1 MRRRGITVLSGAI
14 LLALL
19 LQLIVSVP
27 VPYVELGPGPTVDT
41 LGLRDD
47 KPVITITGTPTTKST
62 GQLRM
67 VTVNLVDHLSL
78 IDGLRSWWR
87 DDYAVVP
94 RELIYP
100 PDQSEKE
107 VEQQNEADFK
117 DSQDSAITAAL
128 VRLGYPIQVTVTKV
142 ADGLPAAGILAAG
155 DVIVSVD
162 GTPIVTKEKLTELV
176 TAKPAGT
183 PRAVVYRRGAVTST
197 ISLTGVNDGG
207 RPRFGIEVS
216 DVPPH
221 PFEVKL
227 QLQGIVGPSAG
238 LMFALGITDILS
250 PEDLTGGLVIAG
262 TGTIDNA
269 GKVGPIGGVAQKLVA
284 AKAAGAKMFLTP
296 ADNCAEAVAAAPA
309 GLPLARVATL
319 DDALAAL
326 TALRQKRTPVL
337 CTR

>member
-1 MRRRGITVLSGAI
+1 MRRRGVTVLSGAI

-19 LQLIVSVP
+19 LGLIVAVP

-67 VTVNLVDHLSL
+67 VTVNLVDNLTL
-78 IDGLRSWWR
+78 IEGLRSWWS

-100 PDQSEKE
+100 PNQTEKQ

-117 DSQDSAITAAL
+117 DSQDSAITSAL
-128 VRLGYPIQVTVTKV
+128 VRLGYPIQVTVTKL
-142 ADGLPAAGILAAG
+142 ADGLPAAAVLAVG
-155 DVIVSVD
+155 DVLVSVD
-162 GTPIVTKEKLTELV
+162 GAPVVNKEKLTELV

-183 PRAVVYRRGAVTST
+183 PRVVVYRRGGATNTVN
-197 ISLTGVNDGG
+197 LTAVNDGG
-207 RPRFGIEVS
+207 RPRFGIEVG

-221 PFEVKL
+221 PFDVKL

-238 LMFALGITDILS
+238 LMFALGITDILT

-284 AKAAGAKMFLTP
+284 AKAAGAKVFLTP
-296 ADNCAEAVAAAPA
+296 ADNCGEALANAQS

-319 DDALAAL
+319 DDAIAAL
-326 TALRQKRTPVL
+326 EALRQKRTPVL

>member
-1 MRRRGITVLSGAI
+1 MRRRGVTVLSGAI

-19 LQLIVSVP
+19 LGLIVAVP

-41 LGLRDD
+41 LGQRDD
-47 KPVITITGTPTTKST
+47 KPVITITGTPTSKST

-67 VTVNLVDHLSL
+67 VTVNLTDHLTL
-78 IDGLRSWWR
+78 IEGLRSWWS

-94 RELIYP
+94 RELVYP
-100 PDQSEKE
+100 PDQTEKE
-107 VEQQNEADFK
+107 VDQRNEADFK

-128 VRLGYPIQVTVTKV
+128 VRLGYPTQVSVTKLS
-142 ADGLPAAGILAAG
+142 DGLPAAGVLAVG
-155 DVIVSVD
+155 DVIISLD
-162 GTPIVTKEKLTELV
+162 GTPIATKETLTELV

-183 PRAVVYRRGAVTST
+183 PRVVVYRRGDATHTVTLAAVD
-197 ISLTGVNDGG
+197 NGG
-207 RPRFGIEVS
+207 RPRFGVEVK

-238 LMFALGITDILS
+238 LMFALGITDLLTA
-250 PEDLTGGLVIAG
+250 EDLTGGLVVAG

-269 GKVGPIGGVAQKLVA
+269 GKVGPVGGVPQKVVA
-284 AKAAGAKMFLTP
+284 AKAVGAKAFLTP
-296 ADNCAEAVAAAPA
+296 ADNCAEALANAQP
-309 GLPLARVATL
+309 GLLLARVATL
-319 DDALAAL
+319 DDALEAL
-326 TALRQKRTPVL
+326 AALRQQRTPVL